1 LSLAVKPS
9 FTHEHTL
16 LWAVIVSMSLHIL
29 LAVVVPNFK
38 FELRKDIPTELSIEL
53 QKPEP
58 PAPAVPEIPEPPKP
72 IEEPKPV
79 TKLEPKPI
87 PKPVKPIEQPS
98 PIVENTAPPEPIN
111 ETPPPPAVITAS
123 PKAESKAEFVAPP
136 PPVEPPKDPEPS
148 PVEVDNALGE
158 YGTLLGRA
166 IAKHKQYPRIA
177 QMRGWQGDVILDLKI
192 DGNGKVISANVQQ
205 SSGYEALDKQAL
217 EMARKAAPFPA
228 PPQALR
234 NRTFNI
240 TVPVSF
246 KLEEG

>member
-1 LSLAVKPS
+1 MSIAAKQS
-9 FTHEHTL
+9 FAHENTL
-16 LWAVIVSMSLHIL
+16 LWAVIASMMLHIL

-38 FELRKDIPTELSIEL
+38 FELVREKPVELSIEL

-58 PAPAVPEIPEPPKP
+58 PAPELQKIPEPPKQPVEELKPEP
-72 IEEPKPV
+72 IR
-79 TKLEPKPI
+79 KLKPKPI
-87 PKPVKPIEQPS
+87 PKPIEQPS
-98 PIVENTAPPEPIN
+98 PVV
-111 ETPPPPAVITAS
+111 ETPPPTDISDTPPPAVITAA
-123 PKAESKAEFVAPP
+123 PTAEAKPEFVAPP
-136 PPVEPPKDPEPS
+136 PPAEPPKVIEPS
-148 PVEVDNALGE
+148 PAEVDDALSE
-158 YGTLLGRA
+158 YGNQLGRA

-192 DGNGKVISANVQQ
+192 DGGGKVLSASVRE
-205 SSGYEALDKQAL
+205 SSGFEALDKQAL

-246 KLEEG
+246 KLQES

>member
-1 LSLAVKPS
+1 MNLAVKPS
-9 FTHEHTL
+9 FTHERTL
-16 LWAVIVSMSLHIL
+16 LWAIIVSMSLHIL

-58 PAPAVPEIPEPPKP
+58 PAPAVQEIPEPPKP
-72 IEEPKPV
+72 IEEPKPIK
-79 TKLEPKPI
+79 KLEPKPI
-87 PKPVKPIEQPS
+87 PKPIKPIEQPS
-98 PIVENTAPPEPIN
+98 PIVENTAPSEPVS
-111 ETPPPPAVITAS
+111 ETPPPPAVITAA
-123 PKAESKAEFVAPP
+123 PKAESKAELVAPP
-136 PPVEPPKDPEPS
+136 PPPEPKEPEPS

-158 YGTLLGRA
+158 YGSLLGRA

-234 NRTFNI
+234 SRTFNI

>member
-1 LSLAVKPS
+1 MNAAVKQPFLHEHALLLAV
-9 FTHEHTL
+9 
-16 LWAVIVSMSLHIL
+16 VVSMLLHIL
-29 LAVVVPNFK
+29 VAVVVPNFK
-38 FELRKDIPTELSIEL
+38 FELRKDTPIELSIEL

-58 PAPAVPEIPEPPKP
+58 PAPVVQETPEPPKP
-72 IEEPKPV
+72 IEEPKPIK
-79 TKLEPKPI
+79 KLEPKPI

-98 PIVENTAPPEPIN
+98 PIVEDTTPPESVS
-111 ETPPPPAVITAS
+111 ETPPPPAVITAA

-136 PPVEPPKDPEPS
+136 PLVEPPKDPEPS

-158 YGTLLGRA
+158 YGSLLGRA

-177 QMRGWQGDVILDLKI
+177 QMRGWQGDVILNLKI
-192 DGNGKVISANVQQ
+192 DGNGKVISAGVQQ

-240 TVPVSF
+240 VVPVSF

>member
-1 LSLAVKPS
+1 M
-9 FTHEHTL
+9 HEHTL
-16 LWAVIVSMSLHIL
+16 LWAVVISMTLHIL

-38 FELRKDIPTELSIEL
+38 FDLVKKPPVELSIEL

-58 PAPAVPEIPEPPKP
+58 PAPVIQKIPEPPEP
-72 IEEPKPV
+72 IEQPKPQPV
-79 TKLEPKPI
+79 KKLEPKPQ

-98 PIVENTAPPEPIN
+98 PIIES
-111 ETPPPPAVITAS
+111 TPPPAPVSEAPPTPAVIAAA
-123 PKAESKAEFVAPP
+123 PKGESKPEFVAPP
-136 PPVEPPKDPEPS
+136 PPIEPPKVAEPS
-148 PVEVDNALGE
+148 PAEIDNALGE
-158 YGTLLGRA
+158 YGSLLGRA

-177 QMRGWQGDVILDLKI
+177 QMRGWQGDMILDLKI
-192 DGNGKVISANVQQ
+192 DGNGKILSASVRE

-217 EMARKAAPFPA
+217 EMAHKAAPFPA

-246 KLEEG
+246 KLEQN